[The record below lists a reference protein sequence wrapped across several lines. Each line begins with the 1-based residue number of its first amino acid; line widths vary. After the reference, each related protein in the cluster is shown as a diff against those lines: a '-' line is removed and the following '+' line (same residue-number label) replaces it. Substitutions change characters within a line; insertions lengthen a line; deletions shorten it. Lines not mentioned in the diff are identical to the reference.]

1 MPDGI
6 QNVDY
11 GRKKQQ
17 VLAAKVSI
25 WGSVMLFFISA
36 SVGIA
41 VDSIALLLDASASL
55 VVLFVAFL
63 INFSIKRV
71 HRPPDEA
78 YNFGYNK
85 YEPFTVTMQ
94 GVLIITT
101 CVISIKFAIQDIIHA
116 EDIHTYGLPAAATFI
131 SGIIGIFIVNYLK
144 DIAKRTNS
152 AMLKSASLHWRVDT
166 VLSFGVCAGFLFGFI
181 LQVSGFNKITPY
193 IDPVIAIILA
203 VFLIQSPI
211 KAISHSVLELLDAV
225 PGEDIRSRVRKVV
238 ELYKPKSFGVHRL
251 RTRKAGEKI
260 FVDICFIVHG
270 NLTVVEAE
278 DLAKGFE
285 RDLKTHLSGCDV
297 IVYFKPT

>member
-1 MPDGI
+1 
-6 QNVDY
+6 
-11 GRKKQQ
+11 
-17 VLAAKVSI
+17 
-25 WGSVMLFFISA
+25 
-36 SVGIA
+36 
-41 VDSIALLLDASASL
+41 
-55 VVLFVAFL
+55 
-63 INFSIKRV
+63 
-71 HRPPDEA
+71 
-78 YNFGYNK
+78 
-85 YEPFTVTMQ
+85 MQ